1 MEDVAER
8 AGVSRALVSIVVRGV
23 AGASESTRARVMA
36 AAEEVGYRPDSRA
49 RLLASGRSRQIGV
62 VFLAA
67 GRFHH
72 ELLDGIYRAADSVG
86 YEVILSALTPSR
98 DEARAVQSLLDFR
111 CEGIIQLG
119 PEVAKPAVAGR
130 VPVVVVGWHVAD
142 PAVDVVR
149 TSDGAGM
156 RQAVDHLVELG
167 HRDIVHVDG
176 GDGVIAAGRRRA
188 FAAAAKRHGLAG
200 EVVTGGH
207 VLHDGLSAARRLL
220 QRDRLPDAVIA
231 FNDDVAAA
239 VVETLAHAGIQV
251 PQDLSVVGWDD
262 TEVAGLPHLDLT
274 TVRQD
279 AVKLAELAV
288 QRSVANLNG
297 ERPTDRTQVLRPQLI
312 VRGSTRPVCAP
323 GTDVATGPGR

>member
-1 MEDVAER
+1 
-8 AGVSRALVSIVVRGV
+8 
-23 AGASESTRARVMA
+23 MA
-36 AAEEVGYRPDSRA
+36 AADEVGYRPDARA
-49 RLLASGRSRQIGV
+49 RLLASGQSRQIGV

-72 ELLDGIYRAADSVG
+72 ELLDGIYRAADRVG

-98 DEARAVQSLLDFR
+98 NETRAVQSLLDFR

-119 PEVAKPAVAGR
+119 PEVAHPVLAGR
-130 VPVVVVGWHVAD
+130 VPVVVVGWHVSD

-149 TSDGAGM
+149 SSDDTGM

-167 HRDIVHVDG
+167 HRRLVHVDG

-188 FAAAAKRHGLAG
+188 FAAALQRYGLTG
-200 EVVTGGH
+200 EIVAGGH
-207 VLHDGLSAARRLL
+207 VLHDGLAAARQLL

-239 VVETLAHAGIQV
+239 MMETLAHAGVRV
-251 PQDLSVVGWDD
+251 PQDISLIGWDD
-262 TEVAGLPHLDLT
+262 TEAASLPHLNLT

-279 AVKLAELAV
+279 AGKLAELAV

-297 ERPTDRTQVLRPQLI
+297 ERPARRTQILRPQLI
-312 VRGSTRPVCAP
+312 VRHSTRPA
-323 GTDVATGPGR
+323 